1 MKAVLKTTGLEN
13 FDAVVPNEIG
23 GLNAFEAILA
33 GHRFGKSALDTDLVA
48 RAYPMIYQTVRCLN
62 NISITPSAVADGA
75 GREEASLTSPAAI
88 LNIKCDPGIPTKA
101 RRPYYRRSHAK
112 CSCTPWLARR
122 NVHQPNLRSRSE
134 VFTT

>member
-1 MKAVLKTTGLEN
+1 MKAVLKTTGLKT

-62 NISITPSAVADGA
+62 KVSITPSALADGG
-75 GREEASLTSPAAI
+75 GREEVRPTSCIAI
-88 LNIKCDPGIPTKA
+88 LNINT
-101 RRPYYRRSHAK
+101 Y
-112 CSCTPWLARR
+112 
-122 NVHQPNLRSRSE
+122 LRYSRISST
-134 VFTT
+134 VLLRKKLCGRQLSILVP